1 MSIYTTNLEI
11 YMKSITILLAAL
23 LMSVSSF
30 ANHNDA
36 HHEEILIAAQPT
48 AEPILLSATEIEAKW
63 SKGNMTKGG
72 MSQAVLVGDPTKA
85 GLYVIRLKFTD
96 GFCLAA
102 HSHPDSREITVMQ
115 GEWLSG
121 YGDRFEASKLKSL
134 PAGSF
139 YTEPAGVPHFTRTKG
154 ETILQVSGIG
164 PSGRHFTHE
173 SECK

>member
-1 MSIYTTNLEI
+1 
-11 YMKSITILLAAL
+11 
-23 LMSVSSF
+23 MSVSAY
-30 ANHNDA
+30 ANHDA
-36 HHEEILIAAQPT
+36 THKDEILIVTKAT

-63 SKGNMTKGG
+63 TNGNMTKGG
-72 MSQAVLVGDPTKA
+72 MSQAVLVGDPNKA
-85 GLYVIRLKFTD
+85 GLYVIRLKFKD
-96 GFCLAA
+96 GHCLAA
-102 HSHPDSREITVMQ
+102 HSHPDSREITVMK

-173 SECK
+173 SECN

>member
-1 MSIYTTNLEI
+1 
-11 YMKSITILLAAL
+11 MKSITIFLTAL
-23 LMSVSSF
+23 LMSVSAF

-36 HHEEILIAAQPT
+36 HHEEILIAAKPT
-48 AEPILLSATEIEAKW
+48 AEPVLLSASEIEAKW
-63 SKGNMTKGG
+63 SKGNMTKAG
-72 MSQAVLVGDPTKA
+72 MSQNILVGDPTKA
-85 GLYVIRLKFTD
+85 
-96 GFCLAA
+96 
-102 HSHPDSREITVMQ
+102 

-139 YTEPAGVPHFTRTKG
+139 YTEPAGVPHFTRTRG

-164 PSGRHFTHE
+164 PSGRHFVHE